1 MSTPDSFEIAQRS
14 GTPTEGPDAATCE
27 PADMRMGTTTRAA
40 AMGEEEGER
49 LGVTPALRV
58 VVGVGVIDGVGVAV
72 GCAVSE
78 VDVEPVAVLEDD
90 PDSDRAAV
98 TDVVGRAEV
107 VVEAALVASPEKD
120 APGVTEPSSE
130 RDELGA
136 AVALRH
142 SDAVPLD
149 VGALDMVGIEAV
161 GSGEMEPSADTD
173 ADGLADSDGKDAEGA
188 GDCESLP
195 DDAALDDG
203 NSEALGTGET
213 EWVPVDCPLSL

>member
-1 MSTPDSFEIAQRS
+1 
-14 GTPTEGPDAATCE
+14 
-27 PADMRMGTTTRAA
+27 
-40 AMGEEEGER
+40 MGEEEGER

-107 VVEAALVASPEKD
+107 VVEAALVASAEKD

-213 EWVPVDCPLSL
+213 E